1 MKKPI
6 LIISLCTILLSV
18 VSCKKDPKSDTVVD
32 TTVETVMP
40 DSIREAVLEEVEKE
54 KMEAKNKKSIIE
66 NKKAITEKK
75 KSTEGKSTM
84 RIPGT
89 FDSTDNTDTQ
99 KYIKDYEKYVED
111 YKKAVEAKD
120 MDSFLK
126 LNDAS
131 SSLSKQFNRLMNILP
146 SEEIQKVSEYMQVKS
161 EQLAKLS
168 AKM

>member
-6 LIISLCTILLSV
+6 LIISLCTVLLSI
-18 VSCKKDPKSDTVVD
+18 VSCKKDPKSDTPD

-40 DSIREAVLEEVEKE
+40 DSIRVAVSKEIEKE
-54 KMEAKNKKSIIE
+54 KKVIKK
-66 NKKAITEKK
+66 KKAPVEKK
-75 KSTEGKSTM
+75 KPTEEDKGIM

-89 FDSTDNTDTQ
+89 FDSTDNSYTK
-99 KYIKDYEKYVED
+99 KYIKDYEKYIVD

-168 AKM
+168 EKM

>member
-6 LIISLCTILLSV
+6 LIISLCTVLLSI
-18 VSCKKDPKSDTVVD
+18 VSCKKDPKSDTVD

-40 DSIREAVLEEVEKE
+40 DSIRVAVSEEIEKE
-54 KMEAKNKKSIIE
+54 KTVIKK
-66 NKKAITEKK
+66 KKVPVEKK
-75 KSTEGKSTM
+75 KPTEEDKGVM

-89 FDSTDNTDTQ
+89 FDSTDNSYTK
-99 KYIKDYEKYVED
+99 KYIKDYEKYILD

-146 SEEIQKVSEYMQVKS
+146 SEEIQKVSEYMQLKS

-168 AKM
+168 EKM

>member
-6 LIISLCTILLSV
+6 LIISFCVIILSM
-18 VSCKKDPKSDTVVD
+18 VSCKKDPKSDTVD

-40 DSIREAVLEEVEKE
+40 DSIRVAVSEEIEKE
-54 KMEAKNKKSIIE
+54 KTKVTKKKS
-66 NKKAITEKK
+66 APVEKK
-75 KSTEGKSTM
+75 KPTEEDKGVM

-89 FDSTDNTDTQ
+89 FDSTSNSYTK
-99 KYIKDYEKYVED
+99 KYIKDYEKYILD

-131 SSLSKQFNRLMNILP
+131 SSLSKQYNRLMNILP

>member
-6 LIISLCTILLSV
+6 LIISLCTVLLSI
-18 VSCKKDPKSDTVVD
+18 VSCKKDPKSDTVD

-40 DSIREAVLEEVEKE
+40 DSIREAVSEEIEKE
-54 KMEAKNKKSIIE
+54 KAVIKK
-66 NKKAITEKK
+66 KKAPVEKK
-75 KSTEGKSTM
+75 KPKEEDNGIM

-89 FDSTDNTDTQ
+89 FDSTDNSYTK
-99 KYIKDYEKYVED
+99 KYIKDYEKYMVD

-126 LNDAS
+126 LSDAS

-161 EQLAKLS
+161 EELAKLS
-168 AKM
+168 EKM